1 MARVESE
8 FDVEKDLPEFL
19 SSVLDR
25 TEKYISSNETN
36 IKDLQEQFVVLDRT
50 VSLLSSIAF
59 QNEQDRIEWESLATA
74 FSVVLRAIQNHIKT
88 LAVEPSLISRRECET
103 LRTGNP
109 LRPQFYVPAETLED
123 LFGLGFSMA
132 KISWMFGVS
141 RWTIYRRIQSYGLQN
156 MVQFSLL
163 SDAQLDELVLEYMG
177 HHGFTKGEH
186 T

>member
-19 SSVLDR
+19 SSALDR

-36 IKDLQEQFVVLDRT
+36 IKDLQEQFVVLDTT

-88 LAVEPSLISRRECET
+88 LAVDLHQFHDVNAKPSEQEIL
-103 LRTGNP
+103 
-109 LRPQFYVPAETLED
+109 
-123 LFGLGFSMA
+123 
-132 KISWMFGVS
+132 
-141 RWTIYRRIQSYGLQN
+141 
-156 MVQFSLL
+156 
-163 SDAQLDELVLEYMG
+163 
-177 HHGFTKGEH
+177 
-186 T
+186 